1 MRQIQGSLLILNSVF
16 SCKTLLWQIETAK
29 VSKMSNLEGGRESIA
44 SERSAGPGMGGE
56 GGSPIIYQVA
66 PEMLTEESSHVSPS
80 QVISFELTKDDINRY
95 VYSR

>member
-1 MRQIQGSLLILNSVF
+1 MRN
-16 SCKTLLWQIETAK
+16 TLLLQIETAK
-29 VSKMSNLEGGRESIA
+29 VSKVSYLEGGRESIA
-44 SERSAGPGMGGE
+44 SERSAGPGMGGGE